1 MKVWT
6 EYLIAYLWQQS
17 WQVLLLCVAVSV
29 LCLALPRS
37 GAHGRYWLWLAV
49 LLSLGVPSI
58 NVVRLPHLPDSTHR
72 VLSGA
77 ALVHRQPGPATT
89 MVPGNPST
97 EVAPAGMGLSE
108 RALEVNWLSLGL
120 AALWAMGVALVL
132 GVALGKAARIQAW
145 LRRHR
150 TDPDLGLE
158 CEYVEMLR
166 AIGIRSRPRLCLIE
180 GLSQPFVWG
189 IGRGCIYL
197 PAGFGHQG
205 SVRQRKLVLAHE
217 LAHVL
222 RWDALVN
229 FIQVIMQAVFWFH
242 PAVWWLNRRIRIE
255 REKCCDETAIAALQA
270 DSEEYGSAI
279 LDRLAAWHE
288 PAAPSSSLAISGG
301 ARDLEDRIH
310 TILLP
315 GRGFLRRPTPVG
327 IVLLLVCGSILL
339 ACRPGVST
347 PKMAAIAEG
356 SGYRAVAL
364 DLSPHFNA
372 RLGDTW
378 LPGRTGND
386 LTMLEP
392 GVQHLGGLTFDLRGV
407 VQLAGRNPESARF
420 PAMTGDIPA
429 GRAVERVHLLHGVN
443 GRVPDETR
451 VGQLILE
458 YTDEKHEILPVAYGR
473 QVRDWWFREFE
484 PVTDRQTA
492 MAWTGHNA
500 AARAEGASLRL
511 YRTTWLNPRPGVPVR
526 QIRYESART
535 AAAPFVLGLTVE

>member
-1 MKVWT
+1 MNAWT
-6 EYLIAYLWQQS
+6 ESLIAYLWQQS
-17 WQVLLLCVAVSV
+17 WQVLLLCGAVGL

-58 NVVRLPHLPDSTHR
+58 NVVRLQHVPESTQR

-77 ALVHRQPGPATT
+77 ALVDRQPEPATKAASAD
-89 MVPGNPST
+89 PLP
-97 EVAPAGMGLSE
+97 EVAAAGAEPSE
-108 RALEVNWLSLGL
+108 RALEGNRLAPGL
-120 AALWAMGVALVL
+120 AVLWAVGVVLVL
-132 GVALGKAARIQAW
+132 GGGLWKAARIQAW
-145 LRRHR
+145 LKLHR

-189 IGRGCIYL
+189 VGRGCIYL
-197 PAGFGHQG
+197 PAGFGRQG
-205 SVRQRKLVLAHE
+205 SAQQRKLVIAHE

-222 RWDALVN
+222 RWDVLVN
-229 FIQVIMQAVFWFH
+229 FIQVILQAVFWFH

-255 REKCCDETAIAALQA
+255 REKCCDETAIAALRV
-270 DSEEYGSAI
+270 DSREYGSAI
-279 LDRLAAWHE
+279 IERLAAWHE

-315 GRGFLRRPTPVG
+315 GRRFLRRPTPVG
-327 IVLLLVCGSILL
+327 IVLLLVCGALLL

-347 PKMAAIAEG
+347 PKLAAIRD
-356 SGYRAVAL
+356 RAPLHAVPL
-364 DLSPHFNA
+364 DLSPHLNA
-372 RLGDTW
+372 RLDETW
-378 LPGRTGND
+378 LPGRAGND

-392 GVQHLGGLTFDLRGV
+392 GVRHLGGLTFELRGV
-407 VQLAGRNPESARF
+407 VQLAGRDPDSARF
-420 PAMTGDIPA
+420 PTATGAIPA
-429 GRAVERVHLLHGVN
+429 GRAVERIHLLHGIN

-451 VGQLILE
+451 VGQLILDYSDGARE
-458 YTDEKHEILPVAYGR
+458 TLAVAYGR
-473 QVRDWWFREFE
+473 HVRDWWFHEFE
-484 PVTDRQTA
+484 PVTDQQTA

-500 AARAEGASLRL
+500 AVRAEGASLRL

-526 QIRYESART
+526 QLRYESART